1 MSNNQLLSPTQQADS
16 NRTGNGSNEGTY
28 SPPVKEVSIGPGAI
42 STANQAKQGL
52 VERILAHVATVL
64 SANKPDDESL
74 KAPFNTATEIIR
86 KASSGAAGGSRKRSK
101 KSKRRRTLRK

>member
-1 MSNNQLLSPTQQADS
+1 MNNTPLLTTEQQTAR
-16 NRTGNGSNEGTY
+16 NNAGNGSIEGTY
-28 SPPVKEVSIGPGAI
+28 SPPVTELPIGPGAI
-42 STANQAKQGL
+42 STANQAKHGL
-52 VERILAHVATVL
+52 VQRLLAHVATVL

-74 KAPFNTATEIIR
+74 KAPFNTATEVIR

>member
-64 SANKPDDESL
+64 SANKPDEESL
-74 KAPFNTATEIIR
+74 KAPFDAATEIIR

-101 KSKRRRTLRK
+101 KAKRRRTLRK